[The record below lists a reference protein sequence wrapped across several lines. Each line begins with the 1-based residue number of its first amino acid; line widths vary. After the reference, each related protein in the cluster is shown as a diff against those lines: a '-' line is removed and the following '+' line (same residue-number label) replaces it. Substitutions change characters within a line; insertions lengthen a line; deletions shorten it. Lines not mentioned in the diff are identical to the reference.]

1 MPLGHYSTATASRS
15 RPPERWKL
23 WRHWPYRS
31 LVSWGRLRKES
42 WPAIGRLFNWMR
54 AAKCCSG
61 HPIAASNGF
70 GRTPHSPLEMS
81 VSYAIRSLIH
91 AMPSDLDPR
100 RAPLAHRHT
109 HRHTHTHVFPRLEKW
124 FSILLFRR
132 VMAVVSVVVGA
143 PQLSS
148 VVNVDFQKGVR
159 RAPTA
164 RQSDVRPNGG
174 GPSKW
179 IKVASSPTKGWN
191 DASEQKSHGHFAM
204 SALKAAT
211 RSRGCDCETLSG
223 RRKGN
228 NKPDPSSS
236 VSMND

>member
-1 MPLGHYSTATASRS
+1 MDLVAPHILRSKCQSRMQYGAWYMQY
-15 RPPERWKL
+15 PPIL
-23 WRHWPYRS
+23 I
-31 LVSWGRLRKES
+31 LVE
-42 WPAIGRLFNWMR
+42 
-54 AAKCCSG
+54 
-61 HPIAASNGF
+61 
-70 GRTPHSPLEMS
+70 PHSLT
-81 VSYAIRSLIH
+81 
-91 AMPSDLDPR
+91 DT
-100 RAPLAHRHT
+100 HT
-109 HRHTHTHVFPRLEKW
+109 DTDTHVFPRLEKW